1 MNVKNHAAAANDSDD
16 EEEDENVVK
25 TIGNE
30 IYFYSEVTRPKVFE
44 LIQQVKT
51 LESKLLKQAVDL
63 PGYTP
68 EITIY
73 IQSEGGDVYAGFS
86 GMNHLK
92 QSRVKIY
99 TVADGCCASAATFLL
114 LGGAYR
120 YVNPHTQV
128 LIHQI
133 STSGFWGKFE
143 ELKDEM
149 EMCDKL
155 MKTLKQ
161 LYKENTSI
169 PDKTLKLLMKR
180 DVYLSPEECL
190 EFQIVDE
197 ISYPCTASQE

>member
-1 MNVKNHAAAANDSDD
+1 MASAADDDDSDD
-16 EEEDENVVK
+16 EDDHNVVK

-30 IYFYSEVTRPKVFE
+30 IFFYSDVTTKKVFE
-44 LIQQVKT
+44 LIEQVKE
-51 LESKLLKQAVDL
+51 LETTLLKQAVDL

-73 IQSEGGDVYAGFS
+73 IQSSGGDVYAGFS
-86 GMNHLK
+86 GMDHLK
-92 QSRVKIY
+92 QSRVNIY

-114 LGGAYR
+114 LGGTYR

-133 STSGFWGKFE
+133 SSSGFWGKFE

-149 EMCDKL
+149 AMCEKL
-155 MKTLKQ
+155 MTLVKKI
-161 LYKENTSI
+161 YTENTEI
-169 PDKTLKLLMKR
+169 PDRTFRTLMKR

-190 EFQIVDE
+190 EFRIVDE
-197 ISYPCTASQE
+197 IVCPCSA